1 MKRQRRS
8 PLPPEAARPHVEKN
22 EATGAVADSAVPD
35 DKQYAKL
42 PLPHERDERSEQ
54 PARPRAVTRQAATD
68 VASDQ
73 RDTDQY
79 TRVGEDFDRKSR
91 FT

>member
-8 PLPPEAARPHVEKN
+8 PLSREAAQPRVEKN
-22 EATGAVADSAVPD
+22 EATGAVADSALPD

-42 PLPHERDERSEQ
+42 PMPHEHDERPHRPPR
-54 PARPRAVTRQAATD
+54 PAAVTRQAATD
-68 VASDQ
+68 VANDQ

-91 FT
+91 SR

>member
-35 DKQYAKL
+35 DKQYTKL
-42 PLPHERDERSEQ
+42 PLPHERDERPHRPPR
-54 PARPRAVTRQAATD
+54 PAVVTRQAATD

-79 TRVGEDFDRKSR
+79 TRVGEDFDRTSR